1 MTYEKLGVARTSH
14 QPYTQPMSSGYQS
27 LSEKEKQTLRLLL
40 TGYDAKSMARH
51 LGISVHTVNERLR
64 DARRKL
70 GTSSSREAARQLR
83 EIEAQDPEL
92 LGDKALGDAAT
103 PAAAQMT
110 LQPAQGDG
118 IWRRTGWIVGGLVM
132 TIGAAL
138 LALTAL
144 SGPGQ
149 APAVPL
155 TAAAASAA
163 TQASEAAAVD
173 AARQFLAM
181 LDRDDWAASYQATHQ
196 SFKLLNTVDWW
207 ADASKKVRG
216 EVGTA
221 QSRELA
227 TVNFIAAPPNG
238 YWIIAFKANYS
249 KKGYAVET
257 LQMAWENGSWKITGI
272 TVE

>member
-1 MTYEKLGVARTSH
+1 MARTFPH
-14 QPYTQPMSSGYQS
+14 PYTLAMSTGHQS
-27 LSEKEKQTLRLLL
+27 LTEKEKQTLRLLL

-51 LGISVHTVNERLR
+51 LGLSVHTVNERLR

-83 EIEAQDPEL
+83 ELEVQDPEL
-92 LGDKALGDAAT
+92 LGDKGLGDA
-103 PAAAQMT
+103 PAAAATQMSF
-110 LQPAQGDG
+110 QPAQGDG
-118 IWRRTGWIVGGLVM
+118 KWRRTGWIVGGLVM

-155 TAAAASAA
+155 TAAAAPSA
-163 TQASEAAAVD
+163 TQASETAAVD
-173 AARQFLAM
+173 AARQFLAL
-181 LDRDDWAASYQATHQ
+181 LDRDDWTASYQATHQ
-196 SFKLLNTVDWW
+196 SFKLLNTADWW

-221 QSRELA
+221 TSRELA
-227 TVNFIAAPPNG
+227 TVNFTPAPPNG
-238 YWIIAFKANYS
+238 HWTIAFKAKYS
-249 KKGYAVET
+249 KKGAVIET
-257 LQMAWENGSWKITGI
+257 LELASENGGWRVVGI
-272 TVE
+272 SVE

>member
-1 MTYEKLGVARTSH
+1 
-14 QPYTQPMSSGYQS
+14 MSSGYQS

-51 LGISVHTVNERLR
+51 LGLSVHTVNERLR

-92 LGDKALGDAAT
+92 LGDKALGDA
-103 PAAAQMT
+103 PAASGAQMK

-118 IWRRTGWIVGGLVM
+118 NWRRTGWIVGGLVM

-149 APAVPL
+149 APTLPL
-155 TAAAASAA
+155 TAAAAPVA

-173 AARQFLAM
+173 AARQFLAL

-207 ADASKKVRG
+207 ADASEKVRG
-216 EVGTA
+216 EMGSA

-227 TVNFIAAPPNG
+227 TVNFTPAPPNG
-238 YWIIAFKANYS
+238 HWTIAFKARYS
-249 KKGYAVET
+249 KKGAATET
-257 LQMAWENGSWKITGI
+257 LQLASENGGWRVVGI
-272 TVE
+272 SVE

>member
-1 MTYEKLGVARTSH
+1 MTT
-14 QPYTQPMSSGYQS
+14 GYQS

-51 LGISVHTVNERLR
+51 LGLSVHTVNERLR

-83 EIEAQDPEL
+83 EFEEQTPEL
-92 LGDKALGDAAT
+92 LGDKALGDA
-103 PAAAQMT
+103 PAPGTAQTT

-118 IWRRTGWIVGGLVM
+118 IWRRTGWIVGGLAM

-149 APAVPL
+149 SPAVPL
-155 TAAAASAA
+155 TAAAAPVA

-173 AARQFLAM
+173 AARQFLAL
-181 LDRDDWAASYQATHQ
+181 LDKDDWAASYQATHQ

-216 EVGTA
+216 EMGMA
-221 QSRELA
+221 RSRELA
-227 TVNFIAAPPNG
+227 TVNFAPAPPNG
-238 YWIIAFKANYS
+238 YWTIAFKARYS
-249 KKGYAVET
+249 KKGAAVET
-257 LQMAWENGSWKITGI
+257 LQLASENGGWKVVGI